1 MMMDVVRQA
10 APMQRS
16 RSPVRGRV
24 GRLPMAW
31 LLLLFAWVI
40 SGCRASDGDGGVG
53 AAVRSPKLDLIR
65 SRGRLICGVEGT
77 MPGFSRVD
85 PSGRYIG
92 LDVDVCRA
100 VAAAALGDGEK
111 VEFHNLSA
119 GERFAAVASGEVDLL
134 SRNTTLTLSRDA
146 TGGNALSFGPIVY
159 YDGQGFLVPA
169 DSEVRKPSDL
179 AGRTICVVTGTTTEL
194 NLADWMRQQ
203 GLPYTS
209 LKFQSHDQNYAA
221 YLQGRC
227 AALTSNLALLAS
239 RRSTFPDPSAHRLLP
254 ETISKEPN
262 APAVSQS
269 DPVWAD
275 AVRWTLYG
283 LIQAEEQGL
292 TQANVKQRLASAEA
306 DPSQVK
312 LRRLLGVEGSLGR
325 ELGLPADFLPRAIEA
340 VGNYGEIF
348 ERHLGRGSPLKLERG
363 RNQLWTRGGL
373 MVSPP
378 FQ

>member
-1 MMMDVVRQA
+1 MSSCPPHGPPDE
-10 APMQRS
+10 APRS
-16 RSPVRGRV
+16 GWR
-24 GRLPMAW
+24 PMGS
-31 LLLLFAWVI
+31 LLLVLAALLAGCGI
-40 SGCRASDGDGGVG
+40 SGGGSG
-53 AAVRSPKLDLIR
+53 AGGGVRSPKLDLIR
-65 SRGRLICGVEGT
+65 SRGLLICGVEGT

-85 PSGRYIG
+85 PSGRYLG
-92 LDVDVCRA
+92 LDVDLCRA
-100 VAAAALGDGEK
+100 VAAAMLGDGEK

-169 DSEVRKPSDL
+169 GSDVRQPSDL
-179 AGRTICVVTGTTTEL
+179 AGRPICVVSGTTTEL

-203 GLPYTS
+203 GLAYTP

-239 RRSTFPDPSAHRLLP
+239 RRSTFPDPAAHRLLG
-254 ETISKEPN
+254 TVISKEPV
-262 APAVSQS
+262 APAVSQG

-275 AVRWTLYG
+275 AVRWTVFG
-283 LIQAEEQGL
+283 LIQAEELGL
-292 TQANVKQRLASAEA
+292 TQANGKRRLALAQA
-306 DPSQVK
+306 DPGQVE
-312 LRRLLGVEGSLGR
+312 LRRFLGVEGSLGR
-325 ELGLPADFLPRAIEA
+325 ELGLPEDFMARAIEA

-348 ERHLGRGSPLKLERG
+348 ERHLGDGSPLKLERG
-363 RNQLWTRGGL
+363 RNRLWSQGGL

-378 FQ
+378 FR